1 MLMDATALAVVP
13 KFRSLDQAETE
24 KLSGYWL
31 YYEIL
36 IGTRDSVLEI
46 GVGRNV
52 L

>member
-13 KFRSLDQAETE
+13 NFRGLDQAKTE
-24 KLSGYWL
+24 KLSRYWL

-36 IGTRDSVLEI
+36 IGMRDSVLET